1 MTRTR
6 PRLVLA
12 ICCMSLLIV
21 GMDVTIVN
29 VALPSIRRDLGAS
42 VSALQWTTA
51 AYTVVLA
58 SLLMLGGST
67 ADRLGRARVFKF
79 GLALFTAASLA
90 CSLAPGVG
98 WLIGFR
104 IVQGAA
110 GAMLNPV
117 AMSIIRNT
125 FEDPRERAQAI
136 GIWGAVVGIS
146 MALGPVLGGVL
157 VGLSWRA
164 VFLVNI
170 PIGLAAIAL
179 TARFVPESRAPR
191 PRRPDPVGQILVIVM
206 LASLTSAIIEGPSLG
221 WGSPLIIALA
231 VTAGVSLVTLVR
243 YELRRVDPLIEP
255 RFFASR
261 PFSAAAVIAIAAF
274 AAFGGFLFLNTLYLQ
289 EVRGLSPLSAGLCT
303 LPLAAM
309 TVLVS
314 PIAGRVVGTRGVRG
328 PLVVGGLAVS
338 AGSLMLVSLSA
349 DTSLGWLLAAYSVF
363 GLGFGAVNPPITNAA
378 VSGMPASQAGVAAA
392 VATTSRQI
400 GLTLGVAVVGAMA
413 TTAVDGSLHDQLA
426 AASHAAWWLIAAL
439 GAGIA
444 ALGLAA
450 STEAAQASAE
460 RTARAP
466 ARGAAGGVMGTPET
480 DLARRAWRTMLDV
493 VLDHDRKIAVSEA
506 LGVSWARVRALQR
519 LAAQPHTLSEL
530 AEQLAADRP
539 YVTLIVDG
547 LEERGLVQR
556 TPHPEDRRAKLVQL
570 TAAGRAAAARA
581 DAILDEPPAALH
593 DVPAEDLEALL
604 RVLERLAG
612 SER

>member
-1 MTRTR
+1 MPEAAETDSVTRTR

-42 VSALQWTTA
+42 VSSLQWTTA

-67 ADRLGRARVFKF
+67 ADRLGRARVFKL

-90 CSLAPGVG
+90 CSLAPGIG
-98 WLIGFR
+98 WLIAFR
-104 IVQGAA
+104 VLQGAA

-136 GIWGAVVGIS
+136 GVWGAVVGIS
-146 MALGPVLGGVL
+146 IALGPVLGGVL

-191 PRRPDPVGQILVIVM
+191 ARRVDPLGQALVIVM

-221 WGSPLIIALA
+221 WGSPAIAALA
-231 VTAGVSLVTLVR
+231 ATAGVSLVALVR
-243 YELRRVDPLIEP
+243 YELRRADPLIEL

-261 PFSAAAVIAIAAF
+261 PFSAAAVIAVAAF

-309 TVLVS
+309 TVLCS
-314 PIAGRVVGTRGVRG
+314 PIAGRVVGVRGVRG
-328 PLVVGGLAVS
+328 PLVVGGIGLC
-338 AGSLMLVSLSA
+338 AGSLMLVSLGA
-349 DTSLGWLLAAYSVF
+349 GISLWWLLAAYCVF
-363 GLGFGAVNPPITNAA
+363 GLGFGAVNPPITNTA
-378 VSGMPASQAGVAAA
+378 VSGMPPSQAGIAAA
-392 VATTSRQI
+392 VATTSRQV
-400 GLTLGVAVVGAMA
+400 GLTLGVAVVGAVA
-413 TTAVDGSLHDQLA
+413 TARVDGSLHDHLA
-426 AASHAAWWLIAAL
+426 AASHPAWWLVAGL
-439 GAGIA
+439 GAVIV
-444 ALGLAA
+444 ALGLIA
-450 STEAAQASAE
+450 STAAARSSAE
-460 RTARAP
+460 RTAARLREAP
-466 ARGAAGGVMGTPET
+466 
-480 DLARRAWRTMLDV
+480 
-493 VLDHDRKIAVSEA
+493 
-506 LGVSWARVRALQR
+506 
-519 LAAQPHTLSEL
+519 
-530 AEQLAADRP
+530 EQA
-539 YVTLIVDG
+539 
-547 LEERGLVQR
+547 
-556 TPHPEDRRAKLVQL
+556 
-570 TAAGRAAAARA
+570 
-581 DAILDEPPAALH
+581 
-593 DVPAEDLEALL
+593 
-604 RVLERLAG
+604 
-612 SER
+612 

>member
-1 MTRTR
+1 MTAAAEARTR

-29 VALPSIRRDLGAS
+29 VALPSIRRDLDAS
-42 VSALQWTTA
+42 VASLQWTTA

-67 ADRLGRARVFKF
+67 ADRLGRARVFKL

-90 CSLAPGVG
+90 CSLAPGIG
-98 WLIGFR
+98 WLIAFR
-104 IVQGAA
+104 VVQGAA

-191 PRRPDPVGQILVIVM
+191 PRRSDPVGQALVVLM

-221 WGSPLIIALA
+221 WSSPWIVALA
-231 VTAGVSLVTLVR
+231 VTAGVSLVTLVL

-261 PFSAAAVIAIAAF
+261 PFSAATVIAIAAF
-274 AAFGGFLFLNTLYLQ
+274 TAFGGFLFLNTLYLQ
-289 EVRGLSPLSAGLCT
+289 EVRGLSPASAGLCT
-303 LPLAAM
+303 LPIAAM
-309 TVLVS
+309 TVLCS
-314 PIAGRVVGTRGVRG
+314 PIAGRVVGARGVRG
-328 PLVVGGLAVS
+328 PLVVGGLGLG
-338 AGSLMLVSLSA
+338 AGGLMLVSLSA
-349 DTSLGWLLAAYSVF
+349 DTSLGWLLGAYCIF
-363 GLGFGAVNPPITNAA
+363 GLGFGAVNPPITNTA
-378 VSGMPASQAGVAAA
+378 VSGMPPSQAGVAAA
-392 VATTSRQI
+392 VATTSRQV
-400 GLTLGVAVVGAMA
+400 GLTLGVAIVGAVV
-413 TTAVDGSLHDQLA
+413 TAGLGGGSLHDDLA
-426 AASHAAWWLIAAL
+426 TATHAAWWLLVAL
-439 GAGIA
+439 GAGIV

-450 STEAAQASAE
+450 STAAAQASAE
-460 RTARAP
+460 RTAVR
-466 ARGAAGGVMGTPET
+466 
-480 DLARRAWRTMLDV
+480 LQ
-493 VLDHDRKIAVSEA
+493 EA
-506 LGVSWARVRALQR
+506 
-519 LAAQPHTLSEL
+519 
-530 AEQLAADRP
+530 
-539 YVTLIVDG
+539 
-547 LEERGLVQR
+547 
-556 TPHPEDRRAKLVQL
+556 
-570 TAAGRAAAARA
+570 
-581 DAILDEPPAALH
+581 
-593 DVPAEDLEALL
+593 
-604 RVLERLAG
+604 
-612 SER
+612 

>member
-1 MTRTR
+1 MAITITPAATADQAVRTR

-29 VALPSIRRDLGAS
+29 VALPSIRSDLSAS

-58 SLLMLGGST
+58 SLLMLGGSI
-67 ADRLGRARVFKF
+67 ADRVGRARVFKF
-79 GLALFTAASLA
+79 GLVMFTAASLA
-90 CSLAPGVG
+90 CSLAPSTG
-98 WLIGFR
+98 WLIAFR
-104 IVQGAA
+104 VVQGAA

-117 AMSIIRNT
+117 AMAIIRNT

-136 GIWGAVVGIS
+136 GIWGGVVGIS

-191 PRRPDPVGQILVIVM
+191 PRRPDPVGQGLVIVM

-221 WGSPLIIALA
+221 WSSPLIVALA

-261 PFSAAAVIAIAAF
+261 PFAAATVIAVAAF
-274 AAFGGFLFLNTLYLQ
+274 TAFGGFLFLNTLYLQ
-289 EVRGLSPLSAGLCT
+289 EVRGLSPLSAGLCV

-314 PIAGRVVGTRGVRG
+314 PISGRVVGARGVRG
-328 PLVVGGLAVS
+328 PLVIGGLGLG

-349 DTSLGWLLAAYSVF
+349 DTPLWWLLVAYAVF
-363 GLGFGAVNPPITNAA
+363 GLGFGALNPPITNAA

-392 VATTSRQI
+392 VATTSRQV
-400 GLTLGVAVVGAMA
+400 GLTLGVAVLGAVAFAGVGS
-413 TTAVDGSLHDQLA
+413 SLDDDLA
-426 AASHAAWWLIAAL
+426 AASHPAWWLIAAM
-439 GAGIA
+439 GAAIVALGIA
-444 ALGLAA
+444 ASTPAA
-450 STEAAQASAE
+450 EASAE
-460 RTARAP
+460 RTA
-466 ARGAAGGVMGTPET
+466 AR
-480 DLARRAWRTMLDV
+480 LR
-493 VLDHDRKIAVSEA
+493 EA
-506 LGVSWARVRALQR
+506 
-519 LAAQPHTLSEL
+519 
-530 AEQLAADRP
+530 
-539 YVTLIVDG
+539 
-547 LEERGLVQR
+547 
-556 TPHPEDRRAKLVQL
+556 
-570 TAAGRAAAARA
+570 
-581 DAILDEPPAALH
+581 
-593 DVPAEDLEALL
+593 
-604 RVLERLAG
+604 
-612 SER
+612 

>member
-1 MTRTR
+1 
-6 PRLVLA
+6 VLA

-42 VSALQWTTA
+42 VSSLQWTTA

-67 ADRLGRARVFKF
+67 GDRLGRARVFKL

-90 CSLAPGVG
+90 CSLAPTIG
-98 WLIGFR
+98 WLIAFR
-104 IVQGAA
+104 VLQGAA

-125 FEDPRERAQAI
+125 FEDPRQRAQAI
-136 GIWGAVVGIS
+136 GIWGAVVGVS

-179 TARFVPESRAPR
+179 TARFVPESSAPR
-191 PRRPDPVGQILVIVM
+191 PRRPDPVGQVLVILM

-221 WGSPLIIALA
+221 WESPWILALA
-231 VTAGVSLVTLVR
+231 VVAGLSLVALVR
-243 YELRRVDPLIEP
+243 YELRRRDPLIEP

-261 PFSAAAVIAIAAF
+261 PFSAAALIAVAAF

-303 LPLAAM
+303 LPMAAM
-309 TVLVS
+309 TVLCS
-314 PIAGRVVGTRGVRG
+314 PISGRVVGARGVRG
-328 PLVVGGLAVS
+328 PLVVGGLGLCT
-338 AGSLMLVSLSA
+338 GSLMLVSLGA
-349 DTSLGWLLAAYSVF
+349 DTSLWWVLAAYLVF

-392 VATTSRQI
+392 VATTSRQV
-400 GLTLGVAVVGAMA
+400 GLTLGVAVVGAVA
-413 TTAVDGSLHDQLA
+413 IARVHGSLHDHLA
-426 AASHAAWWLIAAL
+426 TASHPAWWLIAAM
-439 GAGIA
+439 GAGIV

-450 STEAAQASAE
+450 SSAAAQASAE
-460 RTARAP
+460 RTAAWLHEAP
-466 ARGAAGGVMGTPET
+466 Q
-480 DLARRAWRTMLDV
+480 
-493 VLDHDRKIAVSEA
+493 EA
-506 LGVSWARVRALQR
+506 
-519 LAAQPHTLSEL
+519 
-530 AEQLAADRP
+530 
-539 YVTLIVDG
+539 
-547 LEERGLVQR
+547 
-556 TPHPEDRRAKLVQL
+556 
-570 TAAGRAAAARA
+570 
-581 DAILDEPPAALH
+581 
-593 DVPAEDLEALL
+593 
-604 RVLERLAG
+604 
-612 SER
+612 

>member
-1 MTRTR
+1 MNITTTVTGAAQPAPRPR

-29 VALPSIRRDLGAS
+29 VALPSIRRDLDAS
-42 VSALQWTTA
+42 VASLQWTTA

-98 WLIGFR
+98 WLIAFR
-104 IVQGAA
+104 VLQGAA

-136 GIWGAVVGIS
+136 GIWAAVVGIS

-157 VGLSWRA
+157 VELSWRA

-191 PRRPDPVGQILVIVM
+191 ARRPDPVGQVLVILM

-221 WGSPLIIALA
+221 WRSPWIVALA

-261 PFSAAAVIAIAAF
+261 PFSAATVIAVAAF
-274 AAFGGFLFLNTLYLQ
+274 TAFGGFLFLNTLYLQ
-289 EVRGLSPLSAGLCT
+289 EVRGLSPASAGLCT
-303 LPLAAM
+303 LPIAAM
-309 TVLVS
+309 TVLCG
-314 PIAGRVVGTRGVRG
+314 PISGRVVGVRGVRG
-328 PLVVGGLAVS
+328 PLVVGGLGLGV
-338 AGSLMLVSLSA
+338 GGLMLVSLSP
-349 DTSLGWLLAAYSVF
+349 DTSLGWLLGAYCVF
-363 GLGFGAVNPPITNAA
+363 GLGFGAVNPPITNTA
-378 VSGMPASQAGVAAA
+378 VSGMPPSQAGVAAA
-392 VATTSRQI
+392 VATTSRQV
-400 GLTLGVAVVGAMA
+400 GLTLGVAVVGAVA
-413 TTAVDGSLHDQLA
+413 TAGLNGSLHDELA
-426 AASHAAWWLIAAL
+426 TATHAGWWLIVAL
-439 GAGIA
+439 GAGIV

-450 STEAAQASAE
+450 STAAADASAE
-460 RTARAP
+460 RTAVRLHEAP
-466 ARGAAGGVMGTPET
+466 Q
-480 DLARRAWRTMLDV
+480 
-493 VLDHDRKIAVSEA
+493 EA
-506 LGVSWARVRALQR
+506 
-519 LAAQPHTLSEL
+519 
-530 AEQLAADRP
+530 
-539 YVTLIVDG
+539 
-547 LEERGLVQR
+547 
-556 TPHPEDRRAKLVQL
+556 
-570 TAAGRAAAARA
+570 
-581 DAILDEPPAALH
+581 
-593 DVPAEDLEALL
+593 
-604 RVLERLAG
+604 
-612 SER
+612 

>member
-1 MTRTR
+1 MSITTTAAAGDTDAVTRTR

-29 VALPSIRRDLGAS
+29 VALPSIRSDFDAS
-42 VSALQWTTA
+42 VSSLQWTTA

-90 CSLAPGVG
+90 CALAPGIG
-98 WLIGFR
+98 WLIAFR
-104 IVQGAA
+104 VVQGAA

-191 PRRPDPVGQILVIVM
+191 PRRPDPVGQVLVILM
-206 LASLTSAIIEGPSLG
+206 LASSTSAIIEGPSQG
-221 WGSPLIIALA
+221 WGSPWIVALA
-231 VTAGVSLVTLVR
+231 ATAGVALAALVR
-243 YELRRVDPLIEP
+243 YELRTPDPLIEL

-261 PFSAAAVIAIAAF
+261 PFAAATVIAVAAF
-274 AAFGGFLFLNTLYLQ
+274 TAFGGFLFANTLYLQ
-289 EVRGLSPLSAGLCT
+289 EVRGLSPASAGLCT
-303 LPLAAM
+303 LPIAAM
-309 TVLVS
+309 TVLCS

-328 PLVVGGLAVS
+328 PLVVGGLGLGV
-338 AGSLMLVSLSA
+338 GGLMLVSLTP
-349 DTSLGWLLAAYSVF
+349 DTSLWWLLAAYCVF
-363 GLGFGAVNPPITNAA
+363 GLGFGAVNPPITNTA
-378 VSGMPASQAGVAAA
+378 VSGMPPSQAGVAAA

-400 GLTLGVAVVGAMA
+400 GLTLGVAVIGAIVTVGV
-413 TTAVDGSLHDQLA
+413 TGSLHDELA
-426 AASHAAWWLIAAL
+426 TATHAGWWLIAAL
-439 GAGIA
+439 GAGIV

-450 STEAAQASAE
+450 STAAAQVSAE
-460 RTARAP
+460 RTAARLHEAP
-466 ARGAAGGVMGTPET
+466 Q
-480 DLARRAWRTMLDV
+480 
-493 VLDHDRKIAVSEA
+493 EA
-506 LGVSWARVRALQR
+506 
-519 LAAQPHTLSEL
+519 
-530 AEQLAADRP
+530 
-539 YVTLIVDG
+539 
-547 LEERGLVQR
+547 
-556 TPHPEDRRAKLVQL
+556 
-570 TAAGRAAAARA
+570 
-581 DAILDEPPAALH
+581 
-593 DVPAEDLEALL
+593 
-604 RVLERLAG
+604 
-612 SER
+612 